1 MLNLHIKVNVIKSV
15 QMEQM
20 LILLLSCVFKLVLII
35 ITQKIKFVIHHAQ
48 MDLQIILLNHVLIF
62 VLQIIILN
70 YLKGNVFKIVS
81 HILNILKTKLAFLN
95 AQPVQ
100 ISH

>member
-81 HILNILKTKLAFLN
+81 HISNILKTKLAFRN
-95 AQPVQ
+95 AQPAQ

>member
-1 MLNLHIKVNVIKSV
+1 MVNLHIKVNVIKFV

-35 ITQKIKFVIHHAQ
+35 ITQRIKFVIHHAQ
-48 MDLQIILLNHVLIF
+48 MDLQIILLNHVLMF

-70 YLKGNVFKIVS
+70 CLKGNAFKIVS
-81 HILNILKTKLAFLN
+81 HNSNILKTKLAFLIV
-95 AQPVQ
+95 QPVQ
-100 ISH
+100 IFH